1 MGICWVLY
9 IRVCCCA
16 LLGSCT
22 WTNIRESQLEREGSF
37 EGLLRSYVR
46 VIKRVLGR
54 KLTCILR
61 PESQGLV
68 CASIYILLLI
78 LFIPFPFSTSIA
90 SLSGGGSKIEGLLGA
105 ASLHHE
111 VSAPSVLKR
120 IFV

>member
-9 IRVCCCA
+9 ICVRCHA
-16 LLGSCT
+16 LPGPCT
-22 WTNIRESQLEREGSF
+22 WTNIRKSQLERKGSF

-46 VIKRVLGR
+46 VIERARGR

-78 LFIPFPFSTSIA
+78 LFIPFSFSTSIA
-90 SLSGGGSKIEGLLGA
+90 SLSGRGSKIEGLLGT

-111 VSAPSVLKR
+111 VSTPQR
-120 IFV
+120 